1 MDDDFM
7 GARSAR
13 CQRSYVCADDYDY
26 NFVIPKHLV
35 NKLDA
40 VVEAEKMKRKKSSY
54 FGNDSEADHPEG
66 TTNEIIA
73 FFPGG
78 TPKFTSAAKVA
89 PIGLIAAERSK
100 AAQIGN
106 FCNPMGPPQPQS
118 ANLPCE

>member
-66 TTNEIIA
+66 TTNEIISSFLEA
-73 FFPGG
+73 LQSSP
-78 TPKFTSAAKVA
+78 
-89 PIGLIAAERSK
+89 AAERSK